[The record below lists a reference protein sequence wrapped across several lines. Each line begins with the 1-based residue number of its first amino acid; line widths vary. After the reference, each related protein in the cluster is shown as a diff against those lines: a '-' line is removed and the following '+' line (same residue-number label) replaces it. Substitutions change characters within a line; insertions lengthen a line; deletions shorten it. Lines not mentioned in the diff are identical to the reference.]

1 MSLPLQKAFR
11 VVVGILS
18 LTSALA
24 AAPQLTIRM
33 YAVAPV
39 SQDLVG
45 LAAPEAARI
54 LRSLPMRL
62 GWVNCSA
69 PARPDSCESPDLPT
83 DISIRLVPKALPS
96 ANKSALGMAM
106 WSESGSSA
114 AIFYDRALSIRK
126 PGLLLTQILGRAMA
140 HEVVHLLLGTT
151 SHAEVG
157 LMKAEWIAEDLLC
170 LQINLN
176 YAARRGSEKRTT
188 RH

>member
-1 MSLPLQKAFR
+1 M
-11 VVVGILS
+11 
-18 LTSALA
+18 
-24 AAPQLTIRM
+24 
-33 YAVAPV
+33 APV

-106 WSESGSSA
+106 WSESL
-114 AIFYDRALSIRK
+114 DRARLFSTTAPLSIRK